1 MGSFLAGQAALQ
13 RGLDARGKL
22 IELEERSGAYDKDLV
37 CKVDRFPGW
46 KRATG
51 PRRKGSRMAVA
62 HARATSVRVEATAL
76 SLSAGKPQA
85 YSVQPERKSF
95 VVKSL
100 RYLQLARIT
109 GWMIMQDREMNKE
122 QRAFHYESEQGRM
135 STRAQSAQISV
146 LVLVGAG
153 AWWEKARDLD
163 HPPLSFF
170 SPATRRL
177 IVHRRPPVVFA
188 SISPEMSL
196 WKSLHGTKPGL
207 GPARGGSVSVHRY
220 ATDIVA
226 RLDLGSFAALMSDGD
241 NEWQPL
247 SDADR
252 ENRGHCR
259 ALAPHDSHTTGKPT
273 FLLSWFCV
281 VPIYVGLGTAVLP
294 PWDVRDVGAV
304 PATDFSQLT
313 RYNCWD
319 SSRMA
324 GSSPSG
330 SSGKVYVDTGLE
342 RIGSSSWSVGRA
354 GRWLARATRADEWL
368 EQLERDSSGKM
379 VSSSQEVTAPDF
391 EASAEFEDS
400 PLQDYS
406 GPVPDN
412 NVDSSAPTRRTQV
425 TVPTLK
431 PLSKIGNNA
440 QILARRTEAL
450 AKGASG
456 TGKDFLLTATKA
468 SRRLYQHVFP
478 KEFQLLDALLTEV
491 EILQL
496 FGMGAGYRVE
506 KDQFRLLLRILQ
518 KLRAIAEDS
527 FTVDGKTPPP
537 LPTWGDDEDILEVY
551 DQNAFEILGVC
562 FRVEVENF
570 LVLLDKY
577 YDYHEGK
584 PQERH
589 IDLDK
594 AADEFIRTHKS
605 LSVADLRR
613 IFLLLAVAPWFDS
626 ASCRQTLTFRAR
638 INGWGKS

>member
-1 MGSFLAGQAALQ
+1 
-13 RGLDARGKL
+13 
-22 IELEERSGAYDKDLV
+22 
-37 CKVDRFPGW
+37 
-46 KRATG
+46 
-51 PRRKGSRMAVA
+51 
-62 HARATSVRVEATAL
+62 
-76 SLSAGKPQA
+76 
-85 YSVQPERKSF
+85 
-95 VVKSL
+95 
-100 RYLQLARIT
+100 
-109 GWMIMQDREMNKE
+109 
-122 QRAFHYESEQGRM
+122 M
-135 STRAQSAQISV
+135 STSILHEDPADGNPRTST
-146 LVLVGAG
+146 
-153 AWWEKARDLD
+153 
-163 HPPLSFF
+163 PP
-170 SPATRRL
+170 
-177 IVHRRPPVVFA
+177 
-188 SISPEMSL
+188 
-196 WKSLHGTKPGL
+196 PG
-207 GPARGGSVSVHRY
+207 R
-220 ATDIVA
+220 
-226 RLDLGSFAALMSDGD
+226 
-241 NEWQPL
+241 
-247 SDADR
+247 
-252 ENRGHCR
+252 
-259 ALAPHDSHTTGKPT
+259 
-273 FLLSWFCV
+273 
-281 VPIYVGLGTAVLP
+281 
-294 PWDVRDVGAV
+294 
-304 PATDFSQLT
+304 
-313 RYNCWD
+313 
-319 SSRMA
+319 
-324 GSSPSG
+324 
-330 SSGKVYVDTGLE
+330 
-342 RIGSSSWSVGRA
+342 
-354 GRWLARATRADEWL
+354 
-368 EQLERDSSGKM
+368 
-379 VSSSQEVTAPDF
+379 SSSQEVTAPDF

-412 NVDSSAPTRRTQV
+412 NVDPSAPARRTQV

-605 LSVADLRR
+605 LSVADRSDQTAR
-613 IFLLLAVAPWFDS
+613 VHEEVNISKRS
-626 ASCRQTLTFRAR
+626 ASNIPPTRGGSLVRFSIMSSNTDLPRTNQRMGEVLNPMAATFQSRKGFNAPNLPTHPEEAEQMR
-638 INGWGKS
+638 RMTPQGDFGGRDAPPHMQQGNRGYTSGACSPPGFRRGAAPPVKGLHRRSGWNQDSTV